1 MAPDSRIESA
11 FRTVHRRLRPRTTVP
26 SIEVRIVPSVGANHS
41 AVLEQ
46 GQLRVKVSDLFA
58 DAPEDVLEALAAILL
73 CRLYRRKLHPEHR
86 RRYRQYTLSP
96 EMRERSREVRR
107 RRSRPRSSRGPGG
120 RVYDLERLFEEL
132 NCEYFDNALPRPG
145 LSWTE
150 RSSTRVLGS
159 YEFDE
164 DKIFLSR
171 WLDSPRVPEY
181 VVRYVLF
188 HEMLHVR
195 HGARVEGIREIVHPP
210 EFRRQERAFRHY
222 REAQAWLQTQ

>member
-1 MAPDSRIESA
+1 VAPDTRIESA
-11 FRTVHRRLRPRTTVP
+11 FRTVHRRLRPRTSVP

-41 AVLEQ
+41 AVLES
-46 GQLRVKVSDLFA
+46 GRLRVKVSDLFS
-58 DAPEDVLEALAAILL
+58 DAPEDVLEALAVILL
-73 CRLYRRKLHPEHR
+73 SRLYRKKVDPDHR

-96 EMRERSREVRR
+96 EMRQRSRDVRR
-107 RRSRPRSSRGPGG
+107 RRSRPRPARGPRG
-120 RVYDLERLFEEL
+120 RAYDLECLFRKL
-132 NCEYFDNALPRPG
+132 NGEYFNHALPQPG

-150 RSSTRVLGS
+150 RSSRRVLGS

-164 DKIFLSR
+164 DTIFLSR

-195 HGARVEGIREIVHPP
+195 HGMRVEGIREIVHPP
-210 EFRRQERAFRHY
+210 EFRRQERAFSHY
-222 REAQAWLQTQ
+222 REAQVWLEAQ

>member
-1 MAPDSRIESA
+1 MAPDSRIASA
-11 FRTVHRRLRPRTTVP
+11 FRIAHRRLRPRTP
-26 SIEVRIVPSVGANHS
+26 LPAIEVRIVASVGANHS

-46 GQLRVKVSDLFA
+46 GHLRVKVSDLFA
-58 DAPEDVLEALAAILL
+58 DAPAEVLEALAAILL
-73 CRLYRRKLHPEHR
+73 SRLYRKKIDPHNH

-96 EMRERSREVRR
+96 TMRERSREVRR
-107 RRSRPRSSRGPGG
+107 KRSRPRPSRRPKG
-120 RVYDLERLFEEL
+120 RVYDLEHLFGEL
-132 NCEYFDNALPRPG
+132 NGEYFDHALRQPD

-150 RSSTRVLGS
+150 RSSRRVLGS

-195 HGARVEGIREIVHPP
+195 HGARIEGSREIVHSP
-210 EFRRQERAFRHY
+210 EFRRHERAFSQF
-222 REAQAWLQTQ
+222 REAQAWLETE